1 MKDLV
6 GQILTSL
13 LLGVL
18 SLGPAARAQSIE
30 RVIKANIPFEFSVDG
45 KTFPA
50 GKYRLVSVS
59 PEVLQLRDAEGR
71 FLTGVLTNSV
81 ETLDAPG
88 NPKLR
93 FYGEDGRYV
102 LTEVWPADGSIGQQ
116 LHLPKTLATAG
127 RRKSGHTQSVAADN
141 SRVVDSTNPGEDG
154 NEHRRKRQ

>member
-1 MKDLV
+1 MKNLV
-6 GQILTSL
+6 GRTFTSL

-18 SLGPAARAQSIE
+18 AFGSVAQAQFIE

-102 LTEVWPADGSIGQQ
+102 LTEVWHNDLIGQR
-116 LHLPKTLATAG
+116 LPLPKSLDKVG
-127 RRKSGHTQSVAADN
+127 KRKAGHTEIVAADN
-141 SRVVDSTNPGEDG
+141 SR
-154 NEHRRKRQ
+154 

>member
-1 MKDLV
+1 MKNLV
-6 GQILTSL
+6 GRTLTSL

-45 KTFPA
+45 KIFPA

-88 NPKLR
+88 NPKLL

-102 LTEVWPADGSIGQQ
+102 LTEVWHDDLIGQR
-116 LHLPKTLATAG
+116 LPL
-127 RRKSGHTQSVAADN
+127 RRSLEKMGKRKAGHTEIVAADN
-141 SRVVDSTNPGEDG
+141 SR
-154 NEHRRKRQ
+154 